1 MKYRA
6 ILTTAAHHHEADGP
20 DDATAVRRVLADSIY
35 MRTMDPARVS
45 LSVFRVYPDPDN
57 RLPAELAYTGSL
69 RAYQIATS

>member
-6 ILTTAAHHHEADGP
+6 ILTTAAHRGEADGP
-20 DDATAVRRVLADSIY
+20 DDATAVRRVLADSVY

-45 LSVFRVYPDPDN
+45 LSVFRMYDDS
-57 RLPAELAYTGSL
+57 PADLAYTGSL